1 MKQIQTI
8 HVSSAVVGVALR
20 RQVWLLGSANLSNR
34 HFNG

>member
-20 RQVWLLGSANLSNR
+20 RQARLLGSANLSNR